1 MTRPLLSVVIPSW
14 NRSRLVCDAV
24 QSALVQRTGQVEV
37 IVVDDASTDDTA
49 EELTGRFGSLIRLLR
64 LPDRRGAGAARN
76 AGVAVASGEYLAF
89 LDSDDVWLPGKFDA
103 ELRAFEWF
111 PDAEAVVSD
120 NMTILEGRPSD
131 QSWFATNGLFA
142 ATQGQICWLKE
153 CPWLWTNWHNTLA
166 MCSITVRRG
175 ALTRIGH
182 PLFSE
187 DLTSGEDW
195 EFELRLYGSC
205 KVAVLPEVWAHV
217 RRYDDSTRLGR
228 PVPGKPRTESEELAV
243 LRDVFKVMERA
254 PCISGAGADL
264 ALEFERCRS
273 DVAGKLARFTRAG
286 Q

>member
-24 QSALVQRTGQVEV
+24 QSALIQRTGQVEV

-49 EELTGRFGSLIRLLR
+49 EELARRFGSLIRMLR

-89 LDSDDVWLPGKFDA
+89 LDSDDIWLPGKLDA
-103 ELRAFEWF
+103 ELRVFELF
-111 PDAEAVVSD
+111 PDAQAVVSD
-120 NMTILEGRPSD
+120 NLTNQEGRPSD

-142 ATQGQICWLKE
+142 ATQGQIRWLNE

-166 MCSITVRRG
+166 MCSITVQRN
-175 ALTRIGH
+175 ALNHIGH

-217 RRYDDSTRLGR
+217 RRFDDSTRLGR

-254 PCISGAGADL
+254 PRISGAGADL

-273 DVAGKLARFTRAG
+273 DIAGKLARFTQAG